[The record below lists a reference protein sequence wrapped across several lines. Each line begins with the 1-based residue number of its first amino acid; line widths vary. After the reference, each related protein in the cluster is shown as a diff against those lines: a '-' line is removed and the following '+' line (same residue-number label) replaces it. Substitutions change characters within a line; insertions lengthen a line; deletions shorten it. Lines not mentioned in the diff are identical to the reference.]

1 MSMFRLWSSVV
12 IASLM
17 PVLLSATNACAQ
29 NAQITISESS
39 STPLQ
44 MGFSGVNMQI
54 FDNGTSYLDPNMQSL
69 ARGMDLG
76 WVRFPSGGADNA
88 YDWATGDTPDSWIQQ
103 FQSYPSQYTFLQHNA
118 SVIRGKGLIKLGDH
132 ASFVRAI
139 GSNVG
144 TIGVINTFTDTPA
157 SAAQLVSYAQ
167 SHNIVV
173 NVWELGNE
181 TSDFSIFYPDATTYL
196 NDVKPFVQAMKAE
209 VPGTKVAIWVESNT
223 SSTWND
229 AVAAYPD
236 KFWDMIYFHY
246 YPVPQG
252 LPRINGL
259 LLTQTNSFVDSY
271 LVPEFGPNTQAE
283 VSEFNFGGGPYVD
296 TLINAIYVAEYTT
309 RLSSD
314 PHVLWTGPHRLVASS
329 TGGESAITSSIDHTQ
344 DCIDAYNNGTT
355 INTANLNF
363 GYFVKPLGL
372 ALQVVDPAI
381 NSSTST
387 LATAVSGGAT
397 VSVGGVTGV
406 TSMPA
411 LYAQA
416 YLGTDGTRY
425 VVITNKAASSQT
437 IQINDP
443 TLLATSTLNVTSLGN
458 TSPTITNTA
467 SNKNAIQV
475 QTSQSGNPITVGPYS
490 ITRVQWSSIVTLQA
504 STDTLTY
511 SDSTNLT
518 ATVAATASPVPTG
531 QISIYDGSA
540 LLSTVPLQGNGSAYW
555 YISPALSVGTHALKA
570 IYSGDSLYAGGSS
583 PVVPIT
589 VTPAA
594 VTLSPSCWNESFAY
608 GGSYTCTSNL
618 SSSAGS
624 PAGTLSYT
632 VDDIPSS
639 VSINNGN
646 AEFTVTK
653 SNSGSHSVTLSYR
666 AQGNFAAA
674 GPVDE
679 SFTTTPASTQI
690 QLTPSSY
697 YQPATAS
704 LTLTASLSSWSAG
717 APTDGTV
724 AFYDG
729 STLLGTVP
737 AGATATLAVQGLVA
751 GSHNLTA
758 AYTSGVSGNY
768 SSTTSSIVT
777 TELY

>member
-1 MSMFRLWSSVV
+1 MFRLRSSVV

-17 PVLLSATNACAQ
+17 PALLFATNARGQ
-29 NAQITISESS
+29 NAQITINESTT
-39 STPLQ
+39 TPLPT
-44 MGFSGVNMQI
+44 GFSGVNMQL

-69 ARGMDLG
+69 ARAMDLG
-76 WVRFPSGGADNA
+76 WVRFPSGGADEA
-88 YDWATGDTPDSWIQQ
+88 YDWVTGDTPDTWIQQ

-118 SVIRGKGLIKLGDH
+118 TVIRGKGLIKLDDH

-144 TIGVINTFTDTPA
+144 TIGVVNTFTDTPA

-167 SHNIVV
+167 SHNIAV

-181 TSDFSIFYPDATTYL
+181 TSYFPAFYPDATTYL
-196 NDVKPFVQAMKAE
+196 NDVKPFVAAMKAA
-209 VPGTKVAIWVESNT
+209 VPSAKVAIWVESNI
-223 SSTWND
+223 SSSWND

-246 YPVPQG
+246 YPVPEG

-259 LLTQTNSFVDSY
+259 LLTETNSFVDSY

-296 TLINAIYVAEYTT
+296 TLINAVYVAEYTT

-355 INTANLNF
+355 IDTANLNF

-372 ALQVVDPAI
+372 ALRVVDPAI

-387 LATAVSGGAT
+387 FATAVSGGAT

-416 YLGTDGTRY
+416 YLGADGTRY
-425 VVITNKAASSQT
+425 IVITNKSASSQT

-443 TLLATSTLNVTSLGN
+443 TLLATATLNVTSLGN
-458 TSPTITNTA
+458 TSPTITNTS
-467 SNKNAIQV
+467 SNQNALQI

-490 ITRVQWSSIVTLQA
+490 ITRVQWSSTVTLQA
-504 STDTLTY
+504 STYTLTY
-511 SDSTNLT
+511 PDSGNLT
-518 ATVAATASPVPTG
+518 ATVSTTPSSVPTG

-555 YISPALSVGTHALKA
+555 YISPSLSMGMHALKA
-570 IYSGDSLYAGGSS
+570 IYSGNGLYAGGSS

-589 VTPAA
+589 VKPAA
-594 VTLSPSCWNESFAY
+594 VTLSPSCWNASFSY
-608 GGSYTCTSNL
+608 GGSYTCTLNL
-618 SSSAGS
+618 SSDAGS
-624 PAGTLSYT
+624 PTGTVNYM
-632 VDDIPSS
+632 VDGTPNS
-639 VSINNGN
+639 VAINNGN
-646 AEFTVTK
+646 AEFTVPK
-653 SNSGSHSVTLSYR
+653 PNSGSHSVTLSYG

-674 GPVDE
+674 GSVNE

-697 YQPATAS
+697 YQAAATPM
-704 LTLTASLSSWSAG
+704 TLTASLTSWSAG

-724 AFYDG
+724 VFYDK
-729 STLLGTVP
+729 STALGTVP
-737 AGATATLAVQGLVA
+737 AAAKVTFAAEGLSP
-751 GSHNLTA
+751 GEHSFSA
-758 AYTSGVSGNY
+758 AYVTGSSGNY
-768 SSTTSSIVT
+768 APVTSPITV